1 VMILLPAIAVFAVLF
16 LAHRPLLA
24 ALYGPGFGATDGAA
38 ALLFTGSAVRIA
50 SWIPL
55 FALYAMRRTPAIT
68 IGELLS
74 LPLFS
79 VLLLIFKNDLSL
91 EIVGALWTAAYAA
104 YGAFNFWAVKRDQ

>member
-1 VMILLPAIAVFAVLF
+1 MILLPAIAVFALLF

-24 ALYGPGFGATDGAA
+24 ALYGPDFAATNGAV

-55 FALYAMRRTPAIT
+55 FALYAMRRTPAIA

-74 LPLFS
+74 LPLFA

-91 EIVGALWTAAYAA
+91 EAAGALWTASYVA